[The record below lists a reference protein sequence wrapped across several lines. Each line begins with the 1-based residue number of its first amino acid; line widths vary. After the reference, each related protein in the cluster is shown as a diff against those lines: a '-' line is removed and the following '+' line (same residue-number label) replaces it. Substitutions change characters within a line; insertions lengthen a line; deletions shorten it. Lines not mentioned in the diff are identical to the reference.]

1 LDLTTIKMSKKKSH
15 KPTTEGSKGKKFEDY
30 TSKEIKEMF
39 ENDSELFD
47 KLWDEAEL
55 AALNNPDNHGKT
67 I

>member
-1 LDLTTIKMSKKKSH
+1 MSKKKSH

-30 TSKEIKEMF
+30 TSKERKEMF
-39 ENDSELFD
+39 ENDPDLWGE
-47 KLWDEAEL
+47 LWDEAAL